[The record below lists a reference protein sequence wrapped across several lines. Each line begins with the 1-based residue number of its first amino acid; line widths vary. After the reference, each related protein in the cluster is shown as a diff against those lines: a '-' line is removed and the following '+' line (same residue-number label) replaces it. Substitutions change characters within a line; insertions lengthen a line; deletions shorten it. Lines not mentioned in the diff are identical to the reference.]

1 MEDSQIVQLYWER
14 DARAIP
20 ASSEAYGTYCHAIA
34 FRILFSEQD
43 AEEAVND
50 TWLHA
55 WNAIPP
61 HRPAVLSTFLG
72 KLTRRISLTM
82 LQRRQAQKRGGGEF
96 DLVLEELSECVSGG
110 ETAEEAAESHALQDA
125 INAFLASLP
134 RKKRSAFLLR
144 YWHAEPVSAI
154 ARRLGMTENSVSV
167 TLHRTRA
174 ALRDYLTE
182 RGFDV

>member
-110 ETAEEAAESHALQDA
+110 ETAA
-125 INAFLASLP
+125 
-134 RKKRSAFLLR
+134 
-144 YWHAEPVSAI
+144 AI

>member
-20 ASSEAYGTYCHAIA
+20 ASAEVYGQYCHAIA

-72 KLTRRISLTM
+72 KLVRRISLNM
-82 LQRRQAQKRGGGEF
+82 LQHRRAQKRGGGEF
-96 DLVLEELSECVSGG
+96 DLVLEELSECVSG
-110 ETAEEAAESHALQDA
+110 AESVEQAADAHALRDA
-125 INAFLASLP
+125 INAFLAALP
-134 RKKRSAFLLR
+134 AKKRSAFLLR

>member
-1 MEDSQIVQLYWER
+1 MPGCDDIDRGRYIRIELLRIGLYDFLCDFTALNAAVTDGK
-14 DARAIP
+14 DAI
-20 ASSEAYGTYCHAIA
+20 
-34 FRILFSEQD
+34 D
-43 AEEAVND
+43 AAQ
-50 TWLHA
+50 
-55 WNAIPP
+55 
-61 HRPAVLSTFLG
+61 AVLDDPDATPDDV
-72 KLTRRISLTM
+72 
-82 LQRRQAQKRGGGEF
+82 A
-96 DLVLEELSECVSGG
+96 
-110 ETAEEAAESHALQDA
+110 AAEQALQDA

-154 ARRLGMTENSVSV
+154 AKRLGMTENSVSV

>member
-1 MEDSQIVQLYWER
+1 
-14 DARAIP
+14 
-20 ASSEAYGTYCHAIA
+20 
-34 FRILFSEQD
+34 
-43 AEEAVND
+43 
-50 TWLHA
+50 
-55 WNAIPP
+55 
-61 HRPAVLSTFLG
+61 
-72 KLTRRISLTM
+72 M

-96 DLVLEELSECVSGG
+96 DLVLEELSECVSGS
-110 ETAEEAAESHALQDA
+110 ESAEEAAESRALQDA
-125 INAFLASLP
+125 VNAFLASLP

-154 ARRLGMTENSVSV
+154 AKRLGMTENSASV